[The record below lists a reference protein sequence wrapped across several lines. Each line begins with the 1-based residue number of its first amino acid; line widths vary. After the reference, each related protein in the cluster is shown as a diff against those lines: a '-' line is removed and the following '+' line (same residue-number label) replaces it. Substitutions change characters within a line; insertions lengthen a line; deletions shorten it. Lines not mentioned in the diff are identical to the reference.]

1 MKKNL
6 LFVFALCCSAA
17 PSYALDVADPS
28 ETFIREADKNHD
40 NKVSLKEF
48 LAIGRGK
55 EFLAIGRVP
64 EGLAVSFPITR
75 ESFRRLDTDRN
86 GYLNKRDQME
96 GIRYSAKAQCHIENW
111 GDAKRQDACPK

>member
-1 MKKNL
+1 MKKTL

-28 ETFIREADKNHD
+28 EIFIREADKNHD
-40 NKVSLKEF
+40 NKVSL
-48 LAIGRGK
+48 R

-64 EGLAVSFPITR
+64 EGLVVSFPITR

-96 GIRYSAKAQCHIENW
+96 GIRYSAKAQCHIDNW
-111 GDAKRQDACPK
+111 WDAKRREACPK

>member
-1 MKKNL
+1 MKKTL

-17 PSYALDVADPS
+17 PSYALDVESPS

-40 NKVSLKEF
+40 NKVSL
-48 LAIGRGK
+48 K

-96 GIRYSAKAQCHIENW
+96 GIRYSAKAQCHIDNW
-111 GDAKRQDACPK
+111 WDAKRREACPK

>member
-1 MKKNL
+1 ML
-6 LFVFALCCSAA
+6 QCR

-40 NKVSLKEF
+40 TKVSL
-48 LAIGRGK
+48 R

>member
-17 PSYALDVADPS
+17 TSYALDVADPS
-28 ETFIREADKNHD
+28 ETFISDADQIHD
-40 NKVSLKEF
+40 YAASLKAF
-48 LAIGRGK
+48 LAIGSG
-55 EFLAIGRVP
+55 P

-96 GIRYSAKAQCHIENW
+96 GIRYSAKAQCHIDNW
-111 GDAKRQDACPK
+111 WDAKRQDACPK

>member
-40 NKVSLKEF
+40 NKVSL
-48 LAIGRGK
+48 R

-64 EGLAVSFPITR
+64 EGLVVSFPITR

-111 GDAKRQDACPK
+111 GDVKRQDACPK